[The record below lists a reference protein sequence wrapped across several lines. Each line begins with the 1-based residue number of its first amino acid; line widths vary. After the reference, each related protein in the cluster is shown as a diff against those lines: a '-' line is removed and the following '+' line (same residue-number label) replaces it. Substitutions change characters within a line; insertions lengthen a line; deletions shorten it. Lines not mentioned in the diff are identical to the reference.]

1 MSPWPK
7 LLPKYL
13 AEYEAA
19 YALAGKEIRRVKRE
33 YGGGLFLLDWEHARG
48 DHYAM
53 QTLRSDHAE
62 NACAFVCAAIS
73 RLENVTLFCVGRYP
87 HKVVRLRNAEGR
99 STKKQHRN
107 LEARM

>member
-48 DHYAM
+48 DRYAM
-53 QTLRSDHAE
+53 
-62 NACAFVCAAIS
+62 
-73 RLENVTLFCVGRYP
+73 
-87 HKVVRLRNAEGR
+87 
-99 STKKQHRN
+99 
-107 LEARM
+107 